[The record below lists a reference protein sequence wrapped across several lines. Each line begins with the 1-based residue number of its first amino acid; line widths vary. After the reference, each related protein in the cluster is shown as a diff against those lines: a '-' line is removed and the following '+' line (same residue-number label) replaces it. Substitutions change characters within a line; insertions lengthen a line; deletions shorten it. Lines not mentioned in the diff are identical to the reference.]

1 MDLQKYLRYEP
12 KKAYGLVIAS
22 SAIIQVLSAAIIALL
37 GLSSKSSVFIGD
49 LPASV
54 MIAIHIVLWLSV
66 VFFSPVIEEFVFR
79 KFLWSLIEKVSPK
92 AALVVTSLAFS
103 LVHMDPVTI
112 AGLMPISFFLGWL
125 RLKTGSV
132 YASILSH
139 CSYNLT
145 GLIIILVT

>member
-1 MDLQKYLRYEP
+1 MDLQQYLENEP
-12 KKAYGLVIAS
+12 KKAYGLIIAS
-22 SAIIQVLSAAIIALL
+22 SAAIQILSASIIAIL

-49 LPASV
+49 LPASIV
-54 MIAIHIVLWLSV
+54 IAIHVVLWLSV
-66 VFFSPVIEEFVFR
+66 VFFSPIMEEFVFR
-79 KFLWSLIEKVSPK
+79 KFLWSLIERVSPK
-92 AALVVTSLAFS
+92 AALVGTSIAFS
-103 LVHMDPVTI
+103 LVHIDPVTI

-145 GLIIILVT
+145 GLAIILVT